1 MNAICGI
8 SKALWFMAPG
18 RAEWLDESVPV
29 PGEGEVHVRALFSA
43 ISRGTES
50 LVFNGRILPSEYG
63 RMRAPFQTGQFP
75 FPVKYGYA
83 AVGRVESGPADIL
96 GKPVFALHP
105 HQTAYTLPHAA
116 VTVLPEGLP
125 PARAVLAANMET
137 ALNGVW
143 DSGAAP
149 ASKIAVVGAGVLGAL
164 IAYLV
169 GQMPGTEVTLIDIQP
184 ARSRIAAALGV
195 VFATPDQAPE
205 DCDLVFHASASAAG
219 LNTALAAAGNEA
231 SVMEMSWYGN
241 AQVPVA
247 LGGGFH
253 SRRLRLISSQVGQV
267 ADSQRSRWSYARRL
281 SAALSLL
288 QDPRLDVLLEP
299 ACPFLQLPDRLPTIL
314 GPGSSTLCQV
324 VAY

>member
-1 MNAICGI
+1 
-8 SKALWFMAPG
+8 MAPG
-18 RAEWLDESVPV
+18 RAEWRDESVAAPA
-29 PGEGEVHVRALFSA
+29 EGEVHVRALFSA

-50 LVFNGRILPSEYG
+50 LVFNGRIPASEYG
-63 RMRAPFQTGQFP
+63 RMRAPFQAGQFP

-83 AVGRVESGPADIL
+83 AVGQVESGPADIV
-96 GKPVFALHP
+96 GKPVFALFP
-105 HQTAYTLPHAA
+105 HQTAYTLPRAA

-169 GQMPGTEVTLIDIQP
+169 GEMPGTEVTLVDIQP
-184 ARSRIAAALGV
+184 ARSRIAAALGIA
-195 VFATPDQAPE
+195 FSTPDRAPE
-205 DCDLVFHASASAAG
+205 DCDLVFHASGSAAG

-267 ADSQRSRWSYARRL
+267 ANSQRSRWSYARRL
-281 SAALSLL
+281 SAALALL

-299 ACPFLQLPDRLPTIL
+299 ACPFLELPARLPTIL